1 MMSELL
7 RGGEF
12 LIKDV
17 EPQSIFTPEDFTE
30 EHRMMAKMVK
40 DFITNEVVPKSEEI
54 ENQVEGVV
62 PELMRKAGEL
72 GLLSVD
78 IPEAYGGME
87 LDKVSTVIVTEN
99 VSGQGSFATAHG
111 AHTGIGTLPIVY
123 FGTEEQKKKYLPG
136 LASGE
141 KLAAYCLTEPGSG
154 SDALA
159 AKTKAV
165 LSEDGKYYILNG
177 TKQFITNAGFA
188 DVFIVYAKVDGDK
201 FTAFIVERD
210 FPGVS
215 FGPEEKKMGIKGSS
229 TRQVILEDV
238 KVPVEN
244 VLGEVG
250 KGHVIAFNILNIG
263 RFKLGAGCAGSC
275 KLALSTAVKYA
286 TERSQFG
293 QPIANF
299 GLIKNKIGRM
309 AAYTFAAESMV
320 YRTAGMMDKILGDVK
335 GKSGAEIAKGIEEYA
350 IEYSVNKVF
359 ASEALDFVV
368 DETVQIF
375 GGYGYT
381 QEYPAERMYRDAR
394 INRIFEGT
402 NEINRLIIPAQLLRK
417 AQKGQLPLL
426 AAVQKLM
433 GEIVAPLPPVEDV
446 SGLNREKEAISRAKK
461 LALMAAGLAVQKFK
475 EKIEQ
480 EQEVLGMIADMAIEI
495 YAMESSYLRA
505 VKTGSELQEKY
516 VKIFVAESFAKIER
530 LAKDLLAYVSEGDEQ
545 RTYLAVVRKFAK
557 LPPVNTV
564 KLTREV
570 ADVIIDNL
578 GYKA

>member
-1 MMSELL
+1 MMSEVLK
-7 RGGEF
+7 GGEF
-12 LIKDV
+12 LIKDA

-40 DFITNEVVPKSEEI
+40 DFINNEVLPKSEEI

-62 PELMRKAGEL
+62 PTLLRKAGEL

-335 GKSGAEIAKGIEEYA
+335 GKSGAEVAKGIEEYA
-350 IEYSVNKVF
+350 IEYSINKVF

-516 VKIFVAESFAKIER
+516 VKIFVAESFAKIEK

-557 LPPVNTV
+557 LPPVNTI
-564 KLTREV
+564 KLAREV
-570 ADVIIDNL
+570 AEVIIDNL

>member
-1 MMSELL
+1 MSEVLK
-7 RGGEF
+7 GGEF
-12 LIKDV
+12 LIKDA

-40 DFITNEVVPKSEEI
+40 DFINNEVLPKSEEI

-62 PELMRKAGEL
+62 PALLRKAGEL

-286 TERSQFG
+286 NERSQFG

-335 GKSGAEIAKGIEEYA
+335 GKSGAEVAKGIEEYA
-350 IEYSVNKVF
+350 IEYSINKVF

-516 VKIFVAESFAKIER
+516 VKIFVAESFAKIEK

-557 LPPVNTV
+557 LPPVNTI
-564 KLTREV
+564 KLAREV
-570 ADVIIDNL
+570 AEVIIDNL

>member
-1 MMSELL
+1 MSEVLK
-7 RGGEF
+7 GGEF
-12 LIKDV
+12 LIKDA

-40 DFITNEVVPKSEEI
+40 DFINNEVLPKSEEI

-62 PELMRKAGEL
+62 PTLLRKAGEL

-335 GKSGAEIAKGIEEYA
+335 GKSGAEVAKGIEEYA
-350 IEYSVNKVF
+350 IEYSINKVF

-516 VKIFVAESFAKIER
+516 VKIFVAESFAKIEK

-557 LPPVNTV
+557 LPPVNTI
-564 KLTREV
+564 KLAREV
-570 ADVIIDNL
+570 AEVIIDNL

>member
-141 KLAAYCLTEPGSG
+141 KIAAYCLTEPGSG

-275 KLALSTAVKYA
+275 KLALNTAVKYA

-309 AAYTFAAESMV
+309 AAYAFAAESMV

-335 GKSGAEIAKGIEEYA
+335 GKTGAEIAKGIEEYA
-350 IEYSVNKVF
+350 IEYSINKVF

-433 GEIVAPLPPVEDV
+433 GEIVAPLPPVEDI

-530 LAKDLLAYVSEGDEQ
+530 IAKDLLAYVSEGDEQ
-545 RTYLAVVRKFAK
+545 RTYLAVVKKYAK

>member
-1 MMSELL
+1 MADILK
-7 RGGEF
+7 GGEF
-12 LIKDV
+12 LLKDV
-17 EPQSIFTPEDFTE
+17 DPGTVFSPEDFTE

-40 DFITNEVVPKSEEI
+40 DFLTNEVLPKNDEI
-54 ENQVEGVV
+54 EVQAEGVV
-62 PELMRKAGEL
+62 PELMRAAGEL

-99 VSGQGSFATAHG
+99 ISGQGSFATAFS

-141 KLAAYCLTEPGSG
+141 KVAAYCLTEPGSG

-215 FGPEEKKMGIKGSS
+215 TGPEEKKMGIKGSS

-244 VLGEVG
+244 VLGEIG

-263 RFKLGAGCAGSC
+263 RFKLGAATAGSC
-275 KLALSTAVKYA
+275 KMALNQAVKYA

-309 AAYTFAAESMV
+309 AAYSFAVESMV
-320 YRTAGMMDKILGDVK
+320 YRTAGMMDVILGDIK
-335 GKSGAEIAKGIEEYA
+335 GKSGAEVAAGIEEYA
-350 IEYSVNKVF
+350 IEYSINKVF
-359 ASEALDFVV
+359 GSEALDFVV

-381 QEYPAERMYRDAR
+381 QEYPAEKMYRDSR

-402 NEINRLIIPAQLLRK
+402 NEINRLIIPSQLLRK

-426 AAVQKLM
+426 PAVQKLM
-433 GEIVAPLPPVEDV
+433 GEIFTPLPPVEEV
-446 SGLNREKEAISRAKK
+446 EGLVREKEAIGRAKK
-461 LALMAAGLAVQKFK
+461 IALMAAGLAVQKFK
-475 EKIEQ
+475 EKIDR
-480 EQEVLGMIADMAIEI
+480 EQEVLGLIADMVIEI

-505 VKTGSELQEKY
+505 AKTGSDIQAKY
-516 VKIFVAESFAKIER
+516 VKIFVAESFAKIEKA
-530 LAKDLLAYVSEGDEQ
+530 AKDLMAYVAEGDDL
-545 RTYLAVVRKFAK
+545 RTYLAVVKRYTK
-557 LPPVNTV
+557 LPAVNTI

-570 ADVIIDNL
+570 AEEIIANL

>member
-1 MMSELL
+1 MSDILK
-7 RGGEF
+7 GGEF
-12 LIKDV
+12 LLKDV
-17 EPQSIFTPEDFTE
+17 EPQSIFSPEDFTE
-30 EHRMMAKMVK
+30 EHRMMMKMVK
-40 DFITNEVVPKSEEI
+40 DFITNEVVPKNEEI

-141 KLAAYCLTEPGSG
+141 KVAAYCLTEPGSG

-275 KLALSTAVKYA
+275 KLALNSAVKYA

-309 AAYTFAAESMV
+309 ATYAFAAESMV

-335 GKSGAEIAKGIEEYA
+335 GKSGAEVAKGIEEYA
-350 IEYSVNKVF
+350 LEYSINKVF

-368 DETVQIF
+368 DETVQIY

-381 QEYPAERMYRDAR
+381 QEYPAEKMYRDAR

-402 NEINRLIIPAQLLRK
+402 NEINRLIIPSQLLRK
-417 AQKGQLPLL
+417 AQKGELPLL
-426 AAVQKLM
+426 QAVQKLM
-433 GEIVAPLPPVEDV
+433 GEIFNPLPPVEEV
-446 SGLNREKEAISRAKK
+446 EGLVREKEAIDRAKK

-475 EKIEQ
+475 EKIER
-480 EQEVLGMIADMAIEI
+480 EQEVLGLIADMVIEI
-495 YAMESSYLRA
+495 YAMESAYLRA
-505 VKTGSELQEKY
+505 AKTGSELQSKY
-516 VKIFVAESFAKIER
+516 VKVFVAESFAKIEKY
-530 LAKDLLAYVSEGDEQ
+530 AKDLLAYLSEGDEL
-545 RTYLAVVRKFAK
+545 RTYLAVVKRYTK
-557 LPPVNTV
+557 LPPVITV
-564 KLTREV
+564 KLVREI
-570 ADVIIDNL
+570 AEVIIDNL